1 MTKKEL
7 RAAMKKQNLS
17 LSPEERA
24 AASGRIFRRVAE
36 SGPFG
41 TARCVAFF
49 CALPD
54 EPATEEALAR
64 WGSARRIVVPRVGGD
79 AMRFFDYVPGAL
91 RAGAFGIAEPDGD
104 AMPCEPS
111 EIDLIVVPGTAFTQ
125 AGARMGR
132 GRGFYDKYL
141 SQPGFRGVK
150 VGGMYASGHLEPFK
164 EWMYTLDKYKVFG
177 LVDFALSTEGLVK
190 GDRVMRAMKEL
201 VPDVKI
207 EKMPLP
213 FAAVAADLLT
223 GREVVLDRGGL
234 YDAIRASISIPSVFR
249 PVRRGNQVLVD
260 GGTVNPL
267 PLNRVRREPGDVLV
281 AVDVSAPF
289 SEEMAVRNKASLNY
303 YKVITAS
310 SEIMQQHIARLMCK
324 LYKPDLLIEMPADRF
339 GIFEFYRAREIV
351 EAGRMATR
359 AALERSLVEAG

>member
-1 MTKKEL
+1 MKKR
-7 RAAMKKQNLS
+7 RAALV
-17 LSPEERA
+17 LAGGGARGVAHIGAIEELESQGFEVHA
-24 AASGRIFRRVAE
+24 VA
-36 SGPFG
+36 G
-41 TARCVAFF
+41 T
-49 CALPD
+49 
-54 EPATEEALAR
+54 
-64 WGSARRIVVPRVGGD
+64 S
-79 AMRFFDYVPGAL
+79 MGAL
-91 RAGAFGIAEPDGD
+91 
-104 AMPCEPS
+104 
-111 EIDLIVVPGTAFTQ
+111 
-125 AGARMGR
+125 
-132 GRGFYDKYL
+132 
-141 SQPGFRGVK
+141 

-190 GDRVMRAMKEL
+190 GNRVIGAMKEL

-207 EKMPLP
+207 EQMPLP

-223 GREVVLDRGGL
+223 GREVVLERGGL

-249 PVRRGNQVLVD
+249 PVRRGNMVLVD

-289 SEEMAVRNKASLNY
+289 SDEMAARGRSSLNY

-310 SEIMQQHIARLMCK
+310 SEIMQQHIARLMCEI
-324 LYKPDLLIEMPADRF
+324 YKPDLLIEMPADRF

-351 EAGRMATR
+351 EAGRLAAR
-359 AALERSLVEAG
+359 AALEQHMVVAG